1 LLLALI
7 CNLETAFGAFKT
19 KKIDRFDTK
28 EGFLE
33 LEEDIVLD
41 ASANNKYDLVIEV
54 MIVMGKNEKIVD
66 DNNHPVKEI
75 YKDSDHGLMK
85 AETGNRNTF
94 LHEG

>member
-41 ASANNKYDLVIEV
+41 TSANDKYDLIIEV
-54 MIVMGKNEKIVD
+54 RIVIDEGEKIVN
-66 DNNHPVKEI
+66 DNNNPVKKI
-75 YKDSDHGLMK
+75 HKDGYHGLV
-85 AETGNRNTF
+85 ECLLT
-94 LHEG
+94 